1 MDRISANALGD
12 LHDLFPVE
20 EAFDGSR
27 TYKVGLVGFLDV
39 DAGRI
44 RFGIDRRRRDVE
56 LATATDNAHGDFATI
71 GNQDLPKHDGIARG
85 LEPQLTSGSPPKK
98 IA

>member
-1 MDRISANALGD
+1 MDCISANALRD
-12 LHDLFPVE
+12 LHDLFPVQE
-20 EAFDGSR
+20 TLDGSG
-27 TYKVGLVGFLDV
+27 TYQVGLVGFFDV

-44 RFGIDRRRRDVE
+44 GFGIDRRRRDIE
-56 LATATDNAHGDFATI
+56 LATATDDAHGDFATV
-71 GNQDLPKHDGIARG
+71 GNQNLPKHDGIARG